1 MLEQETVDVVD
12 SDSGQRIAFG
22 RLLRSVGY
30 ETRLYASAE
39 EFIETRRPD
48 ASGCVIT
55 EVRLQ
60 GGSGLELQRHLRG
73 LAYAPPV
80 IVITGFAD
88 VQMAVQCMKAGALDF
103 LTKPVREQ
111 DLLDAVAAALKTDR
125 TQRAAADRVAS
136 LQSRFERL
144 SPREQQVMSLV
155 TSGKLNKQIAEILE
169 VSEVT
174 IKIHRGAAMRKMAAQ
189 TLADLVVMAFL
200 LELHHLLPGQI
211 SRSNISA

>member
-1 MLEQETVDVVD
+1 MLEQETIHVVE
-12 SDSGQRIAFG
+12 SGSGQRIALG

-39 EFIETRRPD
+39 EFVETSRTDEP
-48 ASGCVIT
+48 GCVIT

-60 GGSGLELQRHLRG
+60 GGSGLELQRHLRA
-73 LAYAPPV
+73 LPYAPPV
-80 IVITGFAD
+80 IVMTGFAD

-103 LTKPVREQ
+103 LTKPLREQ
-111 DLLDAVAAALKTDR
+111 DLLDAVAAALKIDR
-125 TQRAAADRVAS
+125 KQRAAANRVSS

-144 SPREQQVMSLV
+144 TPRERQVMTLA

-174 IKIHRGAAMRKMAAQ
+174 VKIHRSAAMRKMEAQ
-189 TLADLVVMAFL
+189 TLADWVVMAFL
-200 LELHHLLPGQI
+200 LELHHLPPGQI